1 MAVMN
6 ESAELRKELRRE
18 LEPIIRRLNARTEAD
33 SGDKAVIRADHAD
46 HRRDRARAESDFVS
60 QNLERLLPSFANAD
74 DVRVDKISPKIE
86 LVHSDSDASHLFRL
100 ATLLWSVPVSRGY
113 GRRLRFLVRDV
124 QNDKLIGIMALGDP
138 VFNLRARDEWIGW
151 DVRARE
157 KRLCNVMDAYVLGAV
172 PPYSHLIGGKLVAAL
187 VASREIHQLFAERY
201 GNREGIISQEN
212 RRARLALITTT
223 SSLGRSSIYNR
234 LKIGGR
240 QLFQPIGFTGGWG
253 HYHLDTELFQKMR
266 RLLELVGHEYADGY
280 KYGSGPNW
288 KMRVI
293 RGALEEI
300 GVDHD
305 VLRHG
310 IKREVFAVPLAR
322 NAQAFLRGDHCRIS
336 RWETHSAS
344 DIAEFCV
351 NRWLLPRFQRDGT
364 LFTQTTRASIGRQL
378 QESVSLKS

>member
-1 MAVMN
+1 MN
-6 ESAELRKELRRE
+6 EIAELVKELRRD
-18 LEPIIRRLNARTEAD
+18 LQPIIRRLNGRTESDA
-33 SGDKAVIRADHAD
+33 GDKDAIRADHAD
-46 HRRDRARAESDFVS
+46 HRRDRARAEAEFVA

-74 DVRVDKISPKIE
+74 DVRVDKIKPRLE
-86 LVHSDSDASHLFRL
+86 LVTPDSEATQLFRL
-100 ATLLWSVPVSRGY
+100 AALLWSVPVSRGY
-113 GRRLRFLVRDV
+113 GRRLRFLVRDD
-124 QNDKLIGIMALGDP
+124 QNDKLIGIIALGDP
-138 VFNLRARDEWIGW
+138 VFNLRARDQWIGW

-187 VASREIHQLFAERY
+187 VASQEVHQAFAERY

-212 RRARLALITTT
+212 RRARLTLVTTT

-240 QLFQPIGFTGGWG
+240 LLFQPVGFTGGWG
-253 HYHLDTELFQKMR
+253 HYHLDAELFQKMR

-280 KYGSGPNW
+280 GYGNGPNW

-293 RGALEEI
+293 RGALEEVGI
-300 GVDHD
+300 DHD

-310 IKREVFAVPLAR
+310 IKREVYMVPLAR
-322 NAQAFLRGDHCRIS
+322 NAQAFLRGDHS
-336 RWETHSAS
+336 RVSKWETYSAS

-351 NRWLLPRFQRDGT
+351 ERWILPRFQRDGA
-364 LFTQTTRASIGRQL
+364 LFTQTTRASIGRRL
-378 QESVSLKS
+378 QEAVTIRP